1 MCIKS
6 LLIDP
11 HEVLNDWDET
21 SVDPCSWPLI
31 TCADGLVTGLW
42 SQRHAQQ
49 MFFDVNE
56 QQHKEVFPGNLK
68 RFRFKELQSAAHNFS
83 NKNLIRKGGFGNV
96 YKGYLQDG
104 TIVAVKRLKDG
115 NAIGGEIQ
123 FQTKVET
130 ISLAVHRNVLRLIGF
145 CMTTE
150 RLLVYPYMSNESV
163 ASRLKA
169 KPTLDYETR
178 KRIALGAARGLL
190 YLHEQCDNK
199 IIHRDVKAANM
210 LVVDY
215 CEAVVADFVVA
226 KLLDHRD
233 THVTTAVRGTV
244 KLISG
249 LSALEIGKST
259 NQKGAVLDW
268 IKKIHGKKQ
277 LEMLVDKDIKNIY
290 DRIELEDMV
299 QVALLCT
306 QNLPSQRPKMSE
318 VVRMLGDHKFSE
330 KWVASRGAE
339 TTTSRGYDF
348 SNLERYSDMTGSSL
362 KIQAIELSG
371 PR

>member
-31 TCADGLVTGLW
+31 TCADGLVTGLGAP
-42 SQRHAQQ
+42 SRNLSGTLASSI
-49 MFFDVNE
+49 
-56 QQHKEVFPGNLK
+56 GNLTSLRLVKPEEISLQRTSK
-68 RFRFKELQSAAHNFS
+68 RFTHNFS
-83 NKNLIRKGGFGNV
+83 NKNLTGKGGFGNV

-104 TIVAVKRLKDG
+104 TIVAVRRLKDG

-123 FQTKVET
+123 FQTEVET

-145 CMTTE
+145 
-150 RLLVYPYMSNESV
+150 S
-163 ASRLKA
+163 
-169 KPTLDYETR
+169 KPTLDFETR

-210 LVVDY
+210 LLDDY
-215 CEAVVADFVVA
+215 CEAVVADFVLA

-233 THVTTAVRGTV
+233 TDVTTAVRGTV
-244 KLISG
+244 ELISG

-268 IKKIHGKKQ
+268 VKKIHGEKQ
-277 LEMLVDKDIKNIY
+277 LEMLVDEDIKNIY

-306 QNLPSQRPKMSE
+306 QTLPSQRPKMSE
-318 VVRMLGDHKFSE
+318 VVRMLEDHKFSE
-330 KWVASRGAE
+330 KWVACRGAE

>member
-31 TCADGLVTGLW
+31 TCADGLVTGLGAP
-42 SQRHAQQ
+42 SRNLSGTLA
-49 MFFDVNE
+49 
-56 QQHKEVFPGNLK
+56 PSIGNLTN
-68 RFRFKELQSAAHNFS
+68 LQLV

-96 YKGYLQDG
+96 YKRYLQDG

-123 FQTKVET
+123 FQTEVET
-130 ISLAVHRNVLRLIGF
+130 FSLAVHRNVLRLIGF

-226 KLLDHRD
+226 KLLDHRE
-233 THVTTAVRGTV
+233 THVTTAVRGT
-244 KLISG
+244 
-249 LSALEIGKST
+249 
-259 NQKGAVLDW
+259 

-318 VVRMLGDHKFSE
+318 VVRMLEDHKFSE

-371 PR
+371 PK